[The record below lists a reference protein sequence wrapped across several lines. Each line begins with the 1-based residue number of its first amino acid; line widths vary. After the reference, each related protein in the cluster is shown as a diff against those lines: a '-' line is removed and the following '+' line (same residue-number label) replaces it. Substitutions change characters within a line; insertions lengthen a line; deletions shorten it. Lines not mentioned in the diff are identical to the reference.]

1 MPKLKSTPLLIFFG
15 GAAAVATAIT
25 SPQFVGAPLAFVG
38 GALAGASVVDKRKS
52 AKDTQKEIATRVSG
66 AFSALYEN
74 NRGLVDPVE
83 LSFVANVSVEQAH
96 SFLMALAETT
106 NGQKIPTQSGV
117 GTAFVF
123 PHSNNVLDELS
134 SNAKNWAEQQT
145 ASLTQQLEQH
155 RQALRAAALAQAAG
169 PQQVTRQQ
177 QEDYWKE

>member
-1 MPKLKSTPLLIFFG
+1 
-15 GAAAVATAIT
+15 
-25 SPQFVGAPLAFVG
+25 
-38 GALAGASVVDKRKS
+38 
-52 AKDTQKEIATRVSG
+52 
-66 AFSALYEN
+66 
-74 NRGLVDPVE
+74 
-83 LSFVANVSVEQAH
+83 
-96 SFLMALAETT
+96 MALAEST

-134 SNAKNWAEQQT
+134 SNAKNWADQQT